1 MGAESG
7 NQIKEAS
14 PPTHRS
20 PLVHTP
26 LAVFCIMR
34 GLVDTYVGIPHS
46 KAHPASPRNQQ
57 HGHAQEVG
65 PLEQVHTSPRC
76 RFGAIWAEG
85 SFILGTWNMEG
96 GGCRLWVDMS
106 LGISEHFIPRGC
118 YAHGQGKSSHYPD
131 LRAVLVLLEHTWYI
145 VNALSVGRMRER
157 DSKRLSER
165 ETEKEKERQRD
176 S

>member
-20 PLVHTP
+20 PPCTYTLGCVLYHERPRGHICGYPTQQSSSSLTP
-26 LAVFCIMR
+26 QPTARACSGSRTFGTGPHKPQVQVWGHLAR
-34 GLVDTYVGIPHS
+34 
-46 KAHPASPRNQQ
+46 
-57 HGHAQEVG
+57 
-65 PLEQVHTSPRC
+65 
-76 RFGAIWAEG
+76 G

-157 DSKRLSER
+157 DR
-165 ETEKEKERQRD
+165 EQEIE
-176 S
+176 